1 MFHGAFFTKRS
12 HLSAAAKYEQQ
23 VKTLDLKELFSCEGK
38 TALVTGSARGLG
50 EAVSLGLAQFGASL
64 ILSDI
69 NYPQQTA
76 ERVKAL
82 GAKCVAVETDVSDE
96 NQVKDLADRALAAYG
111 KVDILVNN
119 AGISQLS
126 YTPTEDLVIDEWD
139 HVVNTNLRGTFLC
152 CQKIGKHMIAAGG
165 GSIVNIATTAGV
177 TGVPR
182 APAYC
187 ASKAGVI
194 LLTKSL
200 ALEWARY
207 QIRVNAVAPHYLETE
222 LTRGLRESTRVHD
235 SLIRQIPLRRF
246 GKTSEVV
253 GAILYLCSQ
262 ASSYVTGT
270 VIPVDGGYL
279 AQ

>member
-1 MFHGAFFTKRS
+1 M
-12 HLSAAAKYEQQ
+12 
-23 VKTLDLKELFSCEGK
+23 KELFSCEGK
-38 TALVTGSARGLG
+38 TALVTGSAQGLG
-50 EAVSLGLAQFGASL
+50 EDIALGLAYFGASL
-64 ILSDI
+64 ILTDI
-69 NYPQQTA
+69 TCPKRTLKRIEA
-76 ERVKAL
+76 M
-82 GAKCVAVETDVSDE
+82 GARCMAVEADISDE
-96 NQVKDLADRALAAYG
+96 NQVKELAASALSAYG

-126 YTPTEDLVIDEWD
+126 YTPTEDLPINEWD
-139 HVVNTNLRGTFLC
+139 RIVETNLRGTFLC
-152 CQKIGKHMIAAGG
+152 CQKIGRQMIDGG
-165 GSIVNIATTAGV
+165 GGTIVNIATTAGI

-207 QIRVNAVAPHYLETE
+207 HIRVNAVAPHYLETE
-222 LTRGLRESTRVHD
+222 LTRGLRESTKVYN
-235 SLIRQIPLRRF
+235 SLIRQIPLQRF
-246 GKTSEVV
+246 GRTSEVV
-253 GAILYLCSQ
+253 GAVIFLCAE
-262 ASSYVTGT
+262 ASSYVTGA

>member
-1 MFHGAFFTKRS
+1 M
-12 HLSAAAKYEQQ
+12 
-23 VKTLDLKELFSCEGK
+23 KELFSCEGK
-38 TALVTGSARGLG
+38 IALVTGSAQGLG
-50 EAVSLGLAQFGASL
+50 EVISLGLAHFGASL
-64 ILSDI
+64 ILADI
-69 NYPQQTA
+69 EYPKRTA
-76 ERVKAL
+76 QRIEAM
-82 GAKCVAVETDVSDE
+82 GANCMAVTTDISDE
-96 NQVKDLADRALAAYG
+96 NQVDALAAGALSAYG

-126 YTPTEDLVIDEWD
+126 YTPTEDLTINEWNR
-139 HVVNTNLRGTFLC
+139 VVETNLRGTFLC
-152 CQKIGKHMIAAGG
+152 CQKIGKQMIAGG
-165 GSIVNIATTAGV
+165 GGTIVNVATTAGI

-207 QIRVNAVAPHYLETE
+207 HIRVNAIAPHYLETE
-222 LTRGLRESTRVHD
+222 LTRGLRESTKVYD
-235 SLIRQIPLRRF
+235 SLIRQIPLQRF
-246 GKTSEVV
+246 GRTSEVV
-253 GAILYLCSQ
+253 GAVIFLCSE
-262 ASSYVTGT
+262 ASSYVTGA